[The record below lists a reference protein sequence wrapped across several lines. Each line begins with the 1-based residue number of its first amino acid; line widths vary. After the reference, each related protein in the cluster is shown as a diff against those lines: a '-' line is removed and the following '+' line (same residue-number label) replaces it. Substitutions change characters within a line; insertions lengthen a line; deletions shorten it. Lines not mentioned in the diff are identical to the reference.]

1 LIELLAITD
10 DPAEPEPP
18 LRAVRSGTLSV
29 LCAPAVEHEV
39 TAESLWR
46 REALIEGLMEERDLL
61 PVRFGTL
68 VPDDRAAASAVAE
81 RRDELLAGLERVRGA
96 VELGLRVEP
105 RESRESPAKQ
115 GDGARQGDGATPSG
129 REYLRAKL
137 DRLEVARTLHE
148 PLALI
153 ARAAVVQPGRP
164 LLRAAYLVDRGAVD
178 EFVAAVRRLQQ
189 AHPELALLCTGPWP
203 PYSFAEEVIEP

>member
-1 LIELLAITD
+1 MIELLAITD
-10 DPAEPEPP
+10 AAAEPEPP
-18 LRAVRSGTLSV
+18 LRAVRSGALSV

-46 REALIEGLMEERDLL
+46 REALIEELMEERDLL

-68 VPDDRAAASAVAE
+68 VPDERAAASAIAE
-81 RRDELLAGLERVRGA
+81 RRDELTAGLERVRGA

-105 RESRESPAKQ
+105 REPPPQA
-115 GDGARQGDGATPSG
+115 DAATTG
-129 REYLRAKL
+129 RDYLRAKL
-137 DRLEVARTLHE
+137 DRLEAAQALHE
-148 PLALI
+148 PLAQI

-164 LLRAAYLVDRGAVD
+164 LLRAAYLVDREAVD
-178 EFVAAVRRLQQ
+178 AFVAAVRRLQS

-203 PYSFAEEVIEP
+203 PYSFAEAVNEP